1 MFTWLWKNFGIDKI
15 YHFCV
20 CLAIAFVGGLL
31 AVLLGC
37 ESRAVVVWAAMYAA
51 VGAGLCKEFTDWQHG
66 CKPSWGDIVADV
78 LGAVIGTV
86 AAVLVTVG

>member
-1 MFTWLWKNFGIDKI
+1 MFTWLWEKIGIDKI

-37 ESRAVVVWAAMYAA
+37 ENRTVVTWAAMYAA
-51 VGAGLCKEFTDWQHG
+51 VGCGLCKEFTDWQHG

-78 LGAVIGTV
+78 VGAVIGTV
-86 AAVLVTVG
+86 SAVLVTVG